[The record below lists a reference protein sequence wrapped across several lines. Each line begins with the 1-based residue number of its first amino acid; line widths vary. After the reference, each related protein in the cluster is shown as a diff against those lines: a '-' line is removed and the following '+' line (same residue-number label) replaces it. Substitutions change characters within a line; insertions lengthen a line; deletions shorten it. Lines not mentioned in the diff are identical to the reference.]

1 MEGQMPYQQFD
12 QEHSY
17 TRRLVASSGSELWV
31 LCVDKVWFC
40 ISKMELGHYTVSHS
54 RRCGRYD
61 ALCGRR
67 IDSMHSQRK
76 TRLNMQN
83 SVWLSKYMREIPDHG
98 NPVEGLM
105 AMLRSIK
112 VISSFQQ
119 KAD

>member
-1 MEGQMPYQQFD
+1 
-12 QEHSY
+12 
-17 TRRLVASSGSELWV
+17 
-31 LCVDKVWFC
+31 
-40 ISKMELGHYTVSHS
+40 
-54 RRCGRYD
+54 
-61 ALCGRR
+61 
-67 IDSMHSQRK
+67 
-76 TRLNMQN
+76 MQN